1 MKITIKSEDFP
12 DGKIVDWSAAPGTG
26 DWVSFHY
33 LGGTTHQQV
42 SRVEYD
48 ADRDG
53 NLTEVTVTL
62 TY

>member
-1 MKITIKSEDFP
+1 MKIKIISEEYP
-12 DGKIVDWSAAPGTG
+12 DGKVVDWPAVPGTG

-42 SRVEYD
+42 TRVEYE
-48 ADRDG
+48 ADKNGD
-53 NLTEVTVTL
+53 LTEVTVKL